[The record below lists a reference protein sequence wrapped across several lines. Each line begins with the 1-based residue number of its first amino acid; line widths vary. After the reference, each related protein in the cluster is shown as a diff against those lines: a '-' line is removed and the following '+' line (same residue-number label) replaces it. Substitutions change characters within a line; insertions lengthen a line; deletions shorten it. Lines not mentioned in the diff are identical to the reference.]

1 MDQNTLLIIIV
12 AIILVGFFIFFRQ
25 IQDLRAGR
33 DKDKS
38 QEILLKWL
46 EEMRSSVDKNT
57 ETLQKRLE
65 ATNKAINERLDNAAK
80 VIGMVG
86 KEVGQMSEIGR
97 SMKELQDFL
106 RSPKLRGNIGEQ
118 VLRELLGQF
127 LPKESF
133 HLQYRF
139 RSGEIVDAAIKTDSG
154 IIPIDSK
161 FPMENFK
168 GIMKAENEEEKKL
181 YEKEFSRDVRKHIDD
196 IAKKYILPE
205 EGTIDYALMYV
216 PSEPVYYEIM
226 SNIPELS
233 DYSHKKRV
241 LPVSPSTFY
250 AYVRA
255 ILMSFEGKKIE
266 ERARSILTAL
276 RGIKGD
282 SEKFG
287 DALRV
292 LTKHVTD
299 TKNTADLV
307 NARYISLHSKI
318 DTAGGLKGTTSKTLE
333 EPETLSLE
341 EEEATSDVAEE
352 VTKER

>member
-1 MDQNTLLIIIV
+1 MNLDTNTLLIVLIGVI
-12 AIILVGFFIFFRQ
+12 AGVGFFVYRQ
-25 IQDLRAGR
+25 MQTLRQDQ

-38 QEILLKWL
+38 NDVLMKWL
-46 EEMRSSVDKNT
+46 SEMRTSVDKST
-57 ETLQKRLE
+57 ETMQQRLD
-65 ATNKAINERLDNAAK
+65 ATNKAINERLDNAAR
-80 VIGMVG
+80 VIAGVG

-97 SMKELQDFL
+97 SMKDLQDFL

-118 VLRELLGQF
+118 VLKELLGQF

-133 HLQYRF
+133 HLQFRF

-161 FPMENFK
+161 FPMENFQNMVK
-168 GIMKAENEEEKKL
+168 SEGEAEKKI
-181 YEKEFSRDVRKHIDD
+181 YEKKFVSDVKKHIDD

-216 PSEPVYYEIM
+216 PSEPVYYEM
-226 SNIPELS
+226 LSNIPELS
-233 DYSHKKRV
+233 DYAHKKRV

-250 AYVRA
+250 AYMRA

-266 ERARSILTAL
+266 ERARGILAAL

-287 DALRV
+287 ETLRV
-292 LTKHVTD
+292 LTKHIND
-299 TKNTADLV
+299 TKNTADMV
-307 NARYISLHSKI
+307 NSRYISLNSKI
-318 DTAGGLKGTTSKTLE
+318 DTAQSLKGANEKLLE
-333 EPETLSLE
+333 EPVKEPLPI
-341 EEEATSDVAEE
+341 EEAEE
-352 VTKER
+352 ILEK

>member
-1 MDQNTLLIIIV
+1 MDTNTLLL
-12 AIILVGFFIFFRQ
+12 ILVAVIGIGFIIFFRQ
-25 IQDLRAGR
+25 LREL
-33 DKDKS
+33 KEKKEDKS
-38 QEILLKWL
+38 QEVLMKWL
-46 EEMRSSVDKNT
+46 AEMRQSVDKST
-57 ETLQKRLE
+57 ETMQQRLD
-65 ATNKAINERLDNAAK
+65 ATNKAINERLDNAAR
-80 VIGMVG
+80 GSAGVG

-97 SMKELQDFL
+97 SMKDLQDFL

-139 RSGEIVDAAIKTDSG
+139 RTGEIVDAAIKTESG

-168 GIMKAENEEEKKL
+168 EMMKSETENEKKN
-181 YEKEFSRDVRKHIDD
+181 YEKEFARDVKKHIDD
-196 IAKKYILPE
+196 IARKYILPE
-205 EGTIDYALMYV
+205 EDTIDYALMYI

-250 AYVRA
+250 AYMRA

-266 ERARSILTAL
+266 ERARAILAAL
-276 RGIKGD
+276 RGIKGE

-292 LTKHVTD
+292 LTKHIND
-299 TKNTADLV
+299 TKNTSDLV
-307 NARYISLHSKI
+307 NSRYVSLHSKI
-318 DTAGGLKGTTSKTLE
+318 DTAQGLKGKAESPALDSPASEPETETLPLE
-333 EPETLSLE
+333 EPEEITE
-341 EEEATSDVAEE
+341 
-352 VTKER
+352 